1 MALTPGTRFGTYE
14 VIRALGAGGMGE
26 VYLARDTKL
35 GREVALKVLPAEV
48 AGDPD
53 RLARFQREA
62 RTVAALNHPNL
73 VTLHAVEEAHGVPY
87 LVMERIAGRPLGDVI
102 PPGGLPVARILD
114 IGVAIASALAAAHDK
129 GIVHRD
135 LKPANVM
142 VTDEGLV
149 KVLDFGLAKTQV
161 AATSDGETAEP
172 TATATQAGIA
182 GTIPYMAPEQLRGER
197 VDARTDVFAFGTLL
211 YEMAAGRRPFR
222 GDSPVDTMTA
232 ILQGE
237 PHPIE
242 DVRQDLPPRLT
253 RIVKRC
259 LEKDPRRR
267 VQSAIDLRHE
277 LQDLADE
284 LRSGEALSGPA
295 GATQAPPTSAKA
307 EVKRPGRRLK
317 IRTIAAI
324 ATAAIVVVVVGTT
337 LVIKLSR
344 PGGSTVGSGQ
354 RIASLAVLPFEN
366 MTHDASQDFFV
377 EGIHEAIITDLAK
390 LGSVRVTSRNS
401 VLRYKGPNLKLKDV
415 AHELGVDALIEGS
428 VLRTGTQVRI
438 TAQLI
443 LGKTDEHVWAESY
456 DRDVKDVLRLL
467 SEVSRAIA
475 GEVDAKLGQSLASAS
490 PQLASP
496 VRASPAPTSS
506 VGTGGIPQVLPEA
519 YEAYLRGRQAI
530 GQAVSPT
537 SANVALGHFE
547 RAAALD
553 PGFAGAWS
561 GIAMASLLRE
571 FIAGSEV
578 RATTALAAQ
587 QSATKALALD
597 ARDGDAHAVLG
608 ALKLY
613 RDWDFEAARPM
624 LERAV
629 TLSPHDS
636 MLRHVY
642 GDYFLVTG
650 RVDESLEQVKL
661 GRDFDPSSPLPEM
674 VVIFHT
680 MVARKFDDVI
690 AEGRRAMEIFPT
702 IRRPVEGMV
711 AGALWRQR
719 KFDEAMPGFKASYGP
734 DAEAWRVFE
743 AGYQRGG
750 PAAARTA
757 LGDYLAARAPGD
769 QNVLGI
775 AAAYAEGGNA
785 AKAMPWLEKAFA
797 ARLPQLLHVPATPA
811 YDPIR
816 EDPRFKDLLRRI
828 GIAPA
833 RR

>member
-1 MALTPGTRFGTYE
+1 
-14 VIRALGAGGMGE
+14 MGE

-35 GREVALKVLPAEV
+35 AREVALKVLPAEL

-62 RTVAALNHPNL
+62 RTVAALNHPNI

-87 LVMERIAGRPLGDVI
+87 LVMERIAGRPLSEVI
-102 PPGGLPVARILD
+102 PSAGLPVARMLD
-114 IGVAIASALAAAHDK
+114 IGVAITSALAAAHDK

-135 LKPANVM
+135 LKPANIM

-149 KVLDFGLAKTQV
+149 KVLDFGLAKTQAV
-161 AATSDGETAEP
+161 ATSDGETAAP
-172 TATATQAGIA
+172 AATMTQAGII
-182 GTIPYMAPEQLRGER
+182 GTLPYMAPEQLRGER
-197 VDARTDVFAFGTLL
+197 VDARTDIFAFGTLL

-222 GDSPVDTMTA
+222 GDSTVDVMTA

-237 PHPIE
+237 PRHLE
-242 DVRQDLPPRLT
+242 EVRPDLPPRFD

-284 LRSGEALSGPA
+284 LRSAEAPSSQA
-295 GATQAPPTSAKA
+295 GAAQVPPTSA
-307 EVKRPGRRLK
+307 VKGPWRRMK
-317 IRTIAAI
+317 GRTIAGI
-324 ATAAIVVVVVGTT
+324 AAAAIVVVVAGTM
-337 LVIKLSR
+337 LVIKFLR
-344 PGGSTVGSGQ
+344 PGGSTSESGQ
-354 RIASLAVLPFEN
+354 RIASLAVLPFDN

-401 VLRYKGPNLKLKDV
+401 VLRYKGPNLKLKEV

-467 SEVSRAIA
+467 SEVSLRIA
-475 GEVDAKLGQSLASAS
+475 GEVHAKLGQSVA
-490 PQLASP
+490 
-496 VRASPAPTSS
+496 PASS
-506 VGTGGIPQVLPEA
+506 VDRVETPQVLPEA

-530 GQAVSPT
+530 GRAPAAAA
-537 SANVALGHFE
+537 ANEALGHFE

-553 PGFAGAWS
+553 PGLAGAWS
-561 GIAMASLLRE
+561 GIAVAKLAKE
-571 FIAGSEV
+571 FFGTGNFSATTLAEV
-578 RATTALAAQ
+578 R
-587 QSATKALALD
+587 QSAMKALALD
-597 ARDGDAHAVLG
+597 SRDGDAHG
-608 ALKLY
+608 ALGYLTLY
-613 RDWDFEAARPM
+613 GDWNFEAARSM

-629 TLSPHDS
+629 TLSPHNS
-636 MLRHVY
+636 MLRHAY

-650 RVDESLEQVKL
+650 RFDASLEQVKL

-680 MVARKFDDVI
+680 MATRRFDDVI
-690 AEGRRAMEIFPT
+690 AEGRRAMEIFPAL
-702 IRRPVEGMV
+702 RRPAQGLV
-711 AGALWRQR
+711 ADALWRQR
-719 KFDEAMPGFKASYGP
+719 KFDEAMPGLKASFGP
-734 DAEAWRVFE
+734 NAEAWQVFE
-743 AGYQRGG
+743 AAYKRGG
-750 PAAARTA
+750 PAAANTA
-757 LGDYLAARAPGD
+757 LGDFLAARATGS
-769 QNVLGI
+769 QNAITI
-775 AAAYAEGGNA
+775 ASAYAEAGDA
-785 AKAMPWLEKAFA
+785 SRAMPWLEKAFA
-797 ARLPQLLHVPATPA
+797 ARLPTLLHVPATPA
-811 YDPIR
+811 FDPIR
-816 EDPRFKDLLRRI
+816 DDPRFLDLLRRI

-833 RR
+833 VR

>member
-1 MALTPGTRFGTYE
+1 
-14 VIRALGAGGMGE
+14 MGE

-35 GREVALKVLPAEV
+35 GREVALKVLPAEL

-62 RTVAALNHPNL
+62 RTVAALNHPNI

-87 LVMERIAGRPLGDVI
+87 LVMERIDGRPLSEVI
-102 PPGGLPVARILD
+102 PSGGLPVARMLD
-114 IGVAIASALAAAHDK
+114 IGVAITSALAAAHDK

-135 LKPANVM
+135 LKPANIM

-149 KVLDFGLAKTQV
+149 KVLDFGLAKTQAV
-161 AATSDGETAEP
+161 ATSDGETAAP
-172 TATATQAGIA
+172 AATMTQAGII
-182 GTIPYMAPEQLRGER
+182 GTLPYMAPEQLRGER
-197 VDARTDVFAFGTLL
+197 VDARTDIFAFGTLL
-211 YEMAAGRRPFR
+211 YEMAAGRRPFP
-222 GDSPVDTMTA
+222 GGSTVDVMTA

-237 PHPIE
+237 PRHLE
-242 DVRQDLPPRLT
+242 EVRPDLPPRFD

-284 LRSGEALSGPA
+284 LRSAEAPSSQA
-295 GATQAPPTSAKA
+295 GVTQVPPTSA
-307 EVKRPGRRLK
+307 VKGPWRRMK
-317 IRTIAAI
+317 GRTIAGI
-324 ATAAIVVVVVGTT
+324 AAAAIVVVAAGTM
-337 LVIKLSR
+337 LVIKFSR
-344 PGGSTVGSGQ
+344 PGGSTAGSGQ
-354 RIASLAVLPFEN
+354 RIASLAVLPFDN

-401 VLRYKGPNLKLKDV
+401 VLRYKGPNLKLKEV

-467 SEVSRAIA
+467 SEVSLRIA
-475 GEVDAKLGQSLASAS
+475 GEVHAKLGQGAA
-490 PQLASP
+490 
-496 VRASPAPTSS
+496 PALS
-506 VGTGGIPQVLPEA
+506 VDKIGIPQVLPDA

-530 GQAVSPT
+530 GRAVSAT
-537 SANVALGHFE
+537 SANVAVGHFE

-561 GIAMASLLRE
+561 GIAMATLLRE
-571 FIAGSEV
+571 FLGGAEVPATIAV
-578 RATTALAAQ
+578 AAQ
-587 QSATKALALD
+587 QSAMKALALD

-624 LERAV
+624 IERAV

-650 RVDESLEQVKL
+650 RFDESLEQVKL
-661 GRDFDPSSPLPEM
+661 GRDFDPTSPLPAV

-680 MVARKFDDVI
+680 VATRRFDDVI

-702 IRRPVEGMV
+702 IRRSAQGMV
-711 AGALWRQR
+711 ADALWRQR
-719 KFDEAMPGFKASYGP
+719 KFDEAMPGLKASFGP
-734 DAEAWRVFE
+734 NVEAWQVFE
-743 AGYQRGG
+743 DAYKRGG
-750 PAAARTA
+750 AAAA
-757 LGDYLAARAPGD
+757 NSAIGDYLAARAPAI
-769 QNVLGI
+769 QNALNI
-775 AAAYAEGGNA
+775 AGKYAEAGDAN
-785 AKAMPWLEKAFA
+785 KAMPWLEKAFA
-797 ARLPQLLHVPATPA
+797 ARLPQLLHVPANPA

-816 EDPRFKDLLRRI
+816 DDPRFKDLLRRI

-833 RR
+833 HR

>member
-1 MALTPGTRFGTYE
+1 MKLGETLGPYR
-14 VIRALGAGGMGE
+14 VIQKLGEGGMGE

-62 RTVAALNHPNL
+62 RTVAALNHPNI

-102 PPGGLPVARILD
+102 PPGGLPVARMLEF
-114 IGVAIASALAAAHDK
+114 GVAIASALAAAHDK

-149 KVLDFGLAKTQV
+149 KVLDFGLAKTHV
-161 AATSDGETAEP
+161 AATSDGETAAP

-197 VDARTDVFAFGTLL
+197 VDARTDIFAFGTLL

-237 PHPIE
+237 PRPIE

-259 LEKDPRRR
+259 LEKDPRHR

-284 LRSGEALSGPA
+284 LRSGEALSIPA
-295 GATQAPPTSAKA
+295 GVTQVPPTSAA
-307 EVKRPGRRLK
+307 AAVKGPGRRLK
-317 IRTIAAI
+317 FRTIAGIA
-324 ATAAIVVVVVGTT
+324 ATAIVVVVVVGTT
-337 LVIKLSR
+337 LVIKLSK
-344 PGGSTVGSGQ
+344 PGGSTAGSGQ
-354 RIASLAVLPFEN
+354 RIASLAVLPFDN

-401 VLRYKGPNLKLKDV
+401 VLRYKGPNLKLKEV

-443 LGKTDEHVWAESY
+443 LGKTDDHVWAQSY

-475 GEVDAKLGQSLASAS
+475 GEVDAKLEQSLASAS
-490 PQLASP
+490 PQRASP
-496 VRASPAPTSS
+496 VGASPAPTSS
-506 VGTGGIPQVLPEA
+506 VDTGGIPQVLPEA
-519 YEAYLRGRQAI
+519 YEAYLRGRHAI
-530 GQAVSPT
+530 GQAVSAT

-561 GIAMASLLRE
+561 GIAMASLVRE
-571 FIAGSEV
+571 FLGGSEV
-578 RATTALAAQ
+578 SATIAVAAE

-650 RVDESLEQVKL
+650 RFDESLEQVKL
-661 GRDFDPSSPLPEM
+661 GRDFDPTSPLPAV

-680 MVARKFDDVI
+680 VATRRFDDVI

-702 IRRPVEGMV
+702 IRRFVQGMV
-711 AGALWRQR
+711 ADALWRQR
-719 KFDEAMPGFKASYGP
+719 KFDEAMPGLKASFGP
-734 DAEAWRVFE
+734 DAEAWQVFE
-743 AGYQRGG
+743 TAYKRGG
-750 PAAARTA
+750 PAAANSA
-757 LGDYLAARAPGD
+757 IGDYLAARATGI
-769 QNVLGI
+769 QNALNI
-775 AAAYAEGGNA
+775 AGKYAEAGDAN
-785 AKAMPWLEKAFA
+785 KAMPWLEKAFA
-797 ARLPQLLHVPATPA
+797 ARLPQLLHVPANPA

-816 EDPRFKDLLRRI
+816 DDPRFKDLLRRI
-828 GIAPA
+828 GIAPT